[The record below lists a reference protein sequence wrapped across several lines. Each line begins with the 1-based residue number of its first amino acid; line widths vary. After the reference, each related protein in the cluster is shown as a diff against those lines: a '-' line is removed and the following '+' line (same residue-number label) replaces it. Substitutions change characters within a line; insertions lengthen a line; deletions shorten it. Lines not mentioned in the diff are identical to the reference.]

1 MCHVDWISLFD
12 LQALLEC
19 EIFEAIWVTTRR
31 IHTEIIE
38 AMAWVR
44 IMETENSE
52 EDRVDA
58 EYEEKYA

>member
-12 LQALLEC
+12 LQTLLEC
-19 EIFEAIWVTTRR
+19 QIFEAIWVTTRR

>member
-19 EIFEAIWVTTRR
+19 EIFEAIWVTTGR

-44 IMETENSE
+44 VMEAENSE
-52 EDRVDA
+52 EDCVDTQD
-58 EYEEKYA
+58 EE